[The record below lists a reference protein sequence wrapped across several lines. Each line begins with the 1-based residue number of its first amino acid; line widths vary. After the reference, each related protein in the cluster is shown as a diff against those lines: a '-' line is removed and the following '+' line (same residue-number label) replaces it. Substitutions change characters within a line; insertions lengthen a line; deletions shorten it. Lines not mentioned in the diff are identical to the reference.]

1 MHDPCQVLHSS
12 MINDDTCHVCL
23 RAGTHK
29 KKTET
34 VWNMLLCAN
43 SAASKASAK
52 SSTIVLIVSR
62 SGVLGVLQASWARST
77 HPLAVWLGH
86 DVPTRYSFQVPS
98 VSEQRF
104 SASVSSRYLPF
115 CALSKTWK
123 VSKRIKTAKCKQSAR
138 IHQAV
143 KKAKYGEVL

>member
-1 MHDPCQVLHSS
+1 MIYHYES

-62 SGVLGVLQASWARST
+62 SGVLGVLKASWARST

-104 SASVSSRYLPF
+104 SASAISSRYLPF

-123 VSKRIKTAKCKQSAR
+123 VFKTNKNGKMQAKRTDSPGS
-138 IHQAV
+138 

>member
-1 MHDPCQVLHSS
+1 MIRVTCVSVLAH
-12 MINDDTCHVCL
+12 TQ
-23 RAGTHK
+23 

-86 DVPTRYSFQVPS
+86 EVPTRYSFQVPS

>member
-1 MHDPCQVLHSS
+1 MIRVTCVSVL
-12 MINDDTCHVCL
+12 
-23 RAGTHK
+23 AHK

-62 SGVLGVLQASWARST
+62 SGVLGST

-104 SASVSSRYLPF
+104 SASAISSRYLPF